1 MGNDERADQL
11 MAVQKSLH
19 SKLRVTT
26 GAALG
31 LGAVCIPLLTTR
43 IFSISL
49 PYLTDYDAVLIAA
62 SLVLLVAVIG
72 RQAVKARISRLRSF
86 EHEVLEALRLGAS
99 AELQHT
105 LNDLRD
111 RAEAH
116 SDFAAALEKYQP
128 RLRAYLEALLDK
140 EARQIRA
147 ARIAQLCKE
156 ADQLVK
162 NAIKRRHESNPNVR
176 VKLEIESALKHLR
189 NLVEDAD
196 RQFEEAMEKRFLT
209 AWARMTRPGRKRRR
223 EIRND
228 IEALEIALGK
238 VSSNADL
245 IASENE
251 YERFKRMVDQRLGTA
266 KKLASDAI
274 PESHRNS
281 FEPDHALSVGLI
293 SAALSVPVSVAM
305 DLDRAG
311 SVYDALRDVNGNY
324 AQMTDLEIW
333 RETLTMSPD
342 SLVGLASLTKGSY
355 FERLVESGFGG
366 ERFANFNHPDTDII
380 IDGVAYQIK
389 ATDSVAYVESV
400 ADHIPVIATT
410 EVADETG
417 VIDGGYTD
425 VDLSDAVDIALG
437 GSLIDVGDTILDG
450 ITTGIGGVGI
460 VASVRGAHAAWGQY
474 RKNGSTMD
482 AIGLGVGTTA
492 SGVARTAVNFAEIGY
507 KGAVFASK
515 KVAHLAS
522 SDRKLPNEKKQ
533 ITKLAFSPSQ
543 YRTPFDVPSD
553 KTIQINVNSR
563 HKDVGE
569 KS

>member
-1 MGNDERADQL
+1 VGKDENAGQL
-11 MAVQKSLH
+11 KAVQKTLH
-19 SKLRVTT
+19 SKLRATT

-31 LGAVCIPLLTTR
+31 LGAVCTPLLTAR
-43 IFSISL
+43 IFGIPL

-62 SLVLLVAVIG
+62 SLVLLMAVIA
-72 RQAVKARISRLRSF
+72 RQRVKARISRLRSF
-86 EHEVLEALRLGAS
+86 EREVLEAMRLGATS
-99 AELQHT
+99 DLQHT
-105 LNDLRD
+105 LDDLRD

-116 SDFAAALEKYQP
+116 SDLAAVLEEYQP
-128 RLRAYLEALLDK
+128 RLRAYLETLLDK
-140 EARQIRA
+140 EARQMRA
-147 ARIAQLCKE
+147 ARIAQLCEE

-176 VKLEIESALKHLR
+176 AKLELENALKHLR

-209 AWARMTRPGRKRRR
+209 AWARITRPGRKKLQ
-223 EIRND
+223 EIRNQ
-228 IEALEIALGK
+228 IKALEIALGK
-238 VSSNADL
+238 VSANAEL
-245 IASENE
+245 ITTEND
-251 YERFKRMVDQRLGTA
+251 YEQIKQIVDQRIGTA
-266 KKLASDAI
+266 KRLAADAI

-333 RETLTMSPD
+333 HETLTMSPD

-355 FERLVESGFGG
+355 FESLVESGFGG
-366 ERFANFNHPDTDII
+366 ERFANFNHPDTDIM

-389 ATDSVAYVESV
+389 ATDSVTYVESV

-410 EVADETG
+410 EVADDTG
-417 VIDGGYTD
+417 FIDGGYTD
-425 VDLSDAVDIALG
+425 VELSDAVDIALG
-437 GSLIDVGDTILDG
+437 GSLIDIGDTILDG

-460 VASVRGAHAAWGQY
+460 VAIVRGAHAAWGQY
-474 RKNGSTMD
+474 RKNGS
-482 AIGLGVGTTA
+482 ALGAFGVGIGTTA
-492 SGVARTAVNFAEIGY
+492 SGVARTVVNFAEIGY

-515 KVAHLAS
+515 KVTDLAS
-522 SDRKLPNEKKQ
+522 SDRKLVDDEQ
-533 ITKLAFSPSQ
+533 QRTKSAFSPSE
-543 YRTPFDVPSD
+543 YRTPFDSPSD
-553 KTIQINVNSR
+553 NIIQISPQALFLGR
-563 HKDVGE
+563 
-569 KS
+569 